1 MTRRRRGRWSCEEI
15 DDDEILRRINV
26 LYRDASLS
34 LLHHADVGEVSL
46 SGSDISGGAGVVWL
60 PCEDSGW
67 LGVTLSGGE
76 PLFFWEWTRGRKR
89 AWKH

>member
-1 MTRRRRGRWSCEEI
+1 MEDQVKSCGVWTLVQEIGRGAYG
-15 DDDEILRRINV
+15 V
-26 LYRDASLS
+26 VYRA
-34 LLHHADVGEVSL
+34 AESL